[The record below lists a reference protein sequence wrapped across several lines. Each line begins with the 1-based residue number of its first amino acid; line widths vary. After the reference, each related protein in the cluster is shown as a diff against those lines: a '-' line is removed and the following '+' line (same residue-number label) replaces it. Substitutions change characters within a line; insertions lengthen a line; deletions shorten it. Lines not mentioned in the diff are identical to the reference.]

1 MGYRYRVYVDRL
13 EAAQEE
19 VLRRLV
25 PDAFITRSQGRSIL
39 QVGLFRDRA
48 AAEQLIQTLSQ
59 QGVLA
64 MTEPL
69 Q

>member
-13 EAAQEE
+13 EASQEAAI
-19 VLRRLV
+19 RRLV

-48 AAEQLIQTLSQ
+48 AAEELIQTLSQ

-64 MTEPL
+64 TTEPL

>member
-13 EAAQEE
+13 ETAQEE

-69 Q
+69 R